1 MDKENIIK
9 ALDQTIDRCFDS
21 LKEARIKIQ
30 IFENINKERERIS
43 SIESSKEYEN
53 VKKGLY
59 LILTC
64 FIAKYNTAVI
74 LKHILIAGSGKD
86 IIFFEKDLCLTV
98 YETLLNLDKY
108 TPYIKTESQNNNE
121 LLEDYSTFLQK
132 MEKLKK
138 HRNTLKEIRNNSTGH
153 VSMDYIKYYD
163 SMLLLND
170 LPLIRIMSKF
180 NDLIDFSLEFNSKIA
195 KDYSTKIHTE
205 FIKEQNSLFHH
216 LYLAIEELNL
226 SPEMSQFLSDLK
238 EYEDKPKQIIKP
250 E

>member
-64 FIAKYNTAVI
+64 FITKYNTAVI
-74 LKHILIAGSGKD
+74 LKHIMIAESGKD

-108 TPYIKTESQNNNE
+108 TPYIKAESQNNNE

-153 VSMDYIKYYD
+153 VNMDYIKYYD

-170 LPLIRIMSKF
+170 LPLIDIISKF
-180 NDLIDFSLEFNSKIA
+180 NDLIDFLLEFNSKIN
-195 KDYSTKIHTE
+195 KNYSTIKHAEFEKIQNE
-205 FIKEQNSLFHH
+205 LAYQLELAMKEP
-216 LYLAIEELNL
+216 NL

>member
-64 FIAKYNTAVI
+64 FITKYNTAVI
-74 LKHILIAGSGKD
+74 LKHIMIAGSGKD

-108 TPYIKTESQNNNE
+108 TPYIKAESQNNNE

-153 VSMDYIKYYD
+153 VNMDYIKYYD

-170 LPLIRIMSKF
+170 LQLIDIISKF
-180 NDLIDFSLEFNSKIA
+180 NDLIDFLLEFNSKIN
-195 KDYSTKIHTE
+195 KNYSTIKHAEFEKIQNE
-205 FIKEQNSLFHH
+205 LAYQLELAVKEP
-216 LYLAIEELNL
+216 NL
-226 SPEMSQFLSDLK
+226 SPEMNQFLNDLK